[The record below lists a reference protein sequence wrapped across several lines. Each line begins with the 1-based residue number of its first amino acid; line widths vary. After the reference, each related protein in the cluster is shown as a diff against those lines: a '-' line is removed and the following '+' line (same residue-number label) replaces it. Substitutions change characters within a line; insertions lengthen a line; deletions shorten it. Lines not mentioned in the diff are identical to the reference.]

1 MPKQLLN
8 KSVLH
13 RMQAQ
18 LTLYEKVLPSLDL
31 KRKKLL
37 AETGRSKGAL
47 QILRGEQEAY
57 GEETAAR
64 YPMLLEKALAPHKLV
79 RIERIDEQ
87 VRNVVGVEL
96 PELTRVVFAPP
107 AYTLLGTPAW
117 TDLLV
122 QRMQRAIE
130 MELEGEFIKRRIW
143 LLERA
148 LKKVTQRVNLF
159 EKVLI
164 PETRAQIKKTAI
176 ALEELHRS
184 SVIRSKLAKAKH
196 KEART

>member
-1 MPKQLLN
+1 MPRQLLN

-13 RMQAQ
+13 KMQAQ

-37 AETGRSKGAL
+37 AETGLAQKKL
-47 QILRGEQEAY
+47 QQLRDEQEAY
-57 GEETAAR
+57 SQETAKR
-64 YPMLLEKALAPHKLV
+64 YPMLLERTLGHQKVVK
-79 RIERIDEQ
+79 IEQIHES
-87 VRNVVGVEL
+87 VRNVVGVQL
-96 PELTRVVFAPP
+96 PELTRVAFAPP
-107 AYTLLGTPAW
+107 TYTLLGTPAW
-117 TDLLV
+117 TELLV
-122 QRMQRAIE
+122 IRMQRAVE
-130 MELEGEFIKRRIW
+130 MELEGDFTRRRIR

-164 PETRAQIKKTAI
+164 PETKERIKKTAI

-184 SVIRSKLAKAKH
+184 SVIRSKIAKAKQQ
-196 KEART
+196 ETRR

>member
-18 LTLYEKVLPSLDL
+18 LALYEKVLPSLDL

-37 AETGRSKGAL
+37 AETSGAKKAL
-47 QILRGEQEAY
+47 QQLRDGQAAY
-57 GEETAAR
+57 NEETAKR
-64 YPMLLEKALAPHKLV
+64 YPMLLEKNIGHRKLV
-79 RIERIDEQ
+79 QIETIHERI
-87 VRNVVGVEL
+87 RNVVGVEL
-96 PELTRVVFAPP
+96 PELERVAFAEPD
-107 AYTLLGTPAW
+107 YTLLGTPAW
-117 TDLLV
+117 SELLAK
-122 QRMQRAIE
+122 RMQRAIT
-130 MELEGEFIKRRIW
+130 MELEGDFIRRRIG
-143 LLERA
+143 LLERS

-164 PETRAQIKKTAI
+164 PETKAKIRKTSI

-184 SVIRSKLAKAKH
+184 SVIRSKIAKAKH
-196 KEART
+196 QGATR

>member
-1 MPKQLLN
+1 MAKELLN

-37 AETGRSKGAL
+37 AESGRTRQA
-47 QILRGEQEAY
+47 QQQLRSEQEAY
-57 GEETAAR
+57 NDETARR
-64 YPMLLEKALAPHKLV
+64 YPMLLERTLGHQKLV
-79 RIERIDEQ
+79 RIEKIDES
-87 VRNVVGVEL
+87 VRNVVGVRL

-117 TDLLV
+117 TELLV
-122 QRMQRAIE
+122 TRMQTAVE
-130 MELEGEFIKRRIW
+130 MELEGDFIKRRIR

-164 PETRAQIKKTAI
+164 PQTKEQIKKTVI
-176 ALEELHRS
+176 ALEEVHRS

-196 KEART
+196 REVRR

>member
-1 MPKQLLN
+1 MSKELLN

-18 LTLYEKVLPSLDL
+18 LILYEKVLPSLDL

-37 AETGRSKGAL
+37 AETSRAKHAL
-47 QILRGEQEAY
+47 QELRDGQSVHN
-57 GEETAAR
+57 EETARR
-64 YPMLLEKALAPHKLV
+64 YPMLLEKNIGHRKLV
-79 RIERIDEQ
+79 RIETVHER

-96 PELTRVVFAPP
+96 PELDQVAFAPP
-107 AYTLLGTPAW
+107 AYTLLGSPAW
-117 TDLLV
+117 SELLAK
-122 QRMQRAIE
+122 RMERAIV
-130 MELEGEFIKRRIW
+130 MELEGDFIRRRIW

-164 PETRAQIKKTAI
+164 PETRAKIKKTAI

-184 SVIRSKLAKAKH
+184 SVIRSKIAKAKH
-196 KEART
+196 KEVR